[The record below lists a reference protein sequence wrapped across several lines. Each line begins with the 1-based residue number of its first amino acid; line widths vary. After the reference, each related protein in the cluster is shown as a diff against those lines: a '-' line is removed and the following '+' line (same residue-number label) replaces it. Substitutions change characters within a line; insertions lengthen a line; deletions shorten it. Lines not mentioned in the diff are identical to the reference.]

1 MTIDPNSDDL
11 IIGVVGAGAM
21 GRGIVQ
27 VAAAGGCKVK
37 MFDTNAAAAN
47 EAHGFIDKM
56 LKRSVEKGR
65 MAAKDADAAVTNI
78 DVIETMAGFADCRI
92 VIEAV
97 VEDLDVKHA
106 VFKEL
111 ESIVGD
117 ETILA
122 SNTSSLSV
130 TTIARVCERPE
141 RVAGM
146 HFFNPV
152 PLMKLVE
159 VIEGVRT
166 GAGVADTLMGLGK
179 RMTRTPVRVAD
190 APGFLVHQVG
200 RGYNIECAHIV
211 SDGVSTY
218 ADVDRICRDA
228 VGFPMGPFELMDLTA
243 VDVTHPATALIYSQF
258 YHEPRYRPATLMQ
271 MQLDA
276 GLLGRKVGRGFYTYT
291 DGKPDAEPEAPAPA
305 YDGRPVWISN
315 AEPDA
320 AAKLRAIVE
329 AAGGNLNS
337 EDRPSDDAL
346 ILVTPIGGDATDSA
360 VSEGLDAAR
369 TMAVDTVFGLDKRR
383 TLMKTPVTN
392 SDFADAAH
400 GLLGGGDVPATVIGD
415 TPGFIAQ
422 RAVAAIC
429 NIGCSVAQARTAT
442 PDDIDMAV
450 VLALNYPMGP
460 LAFGDAAGPATI
472 LKILRN
478 IQRLTGDPRYR
489 PTPWL
494 RRRAELGVSLLTPE
508 N

>member
-11 IIGVVGAGAM
+11 IVGVLGAGAM

-27 VAAAGGCKVK
+27 MLAIGGCQVK
-37 MFDTNAAAAN
+37 MFDLNTDAAK
-47 EAHGFIDKM
+47 EAHGFIEKM
-56 LKRSVEKGR
+56 LNRNVEKGR
-65 MAAKDADAAVTNI
+65 MAAEDAEAAVANI
-78 DVIETMAGFADCRI
+78 EVIGALADVKNCHI

-97 VEDLDVKHA
+97 VENLDIKHA
-106 VFKEL
+106 VFTEL
-111 ESIVGD
+111 ESIVAND
-117 ETILA
+117 AILA

-130 TTIARVCERPE
+130 TTIASVCEKPE

-166 GAGVADTLMGLGK
+166 GPGVADTLMGLGK
-179 RMTRTPVRVAD
+179 RMTRTPVLVKD
-190 APGFLVHQVG
+190 APGFLVNQVG

-218 ADVDRICRDA
+218 ADIDRICREA
-228 VGFPMGPFELMDLTA
+228 IGFRMGPFELMDLTG
-243 VDVTHPATALIYSQF
+243 VDVTHPATELIYSQF
-258 YHEPRYRPATLMQ
+258 YHEARYRPATLMQ
-271 MQLDA
+271 THKDA
-276 GLLGRKVGRGFYTYT
+276 GILGRKTGRGFYTYT
-291 DGKPDAEPEAPAPA
+291 DNKPEVDPEAPAPT

-315 AEPDA
+315 AEPEA
-320 AAKLRAIVE
+320 AAKLKTVVE
-329 AAGGNLNS
+329 AAGGKLES
-337 EDRPSDDAL
+337 GDKPSDDAL
-346 ILVTPIGGDATDSA
+346 ILVTPIGGDATDCA
-360 VSEGLDAAR
+360 VTEGLDAER
-369 TMAVDTVFGLDKRR
+369 TIAVDTVFGLDSRR
-383 TLMKTPVTN
+383 TLMKTPITKVEFTN
-392 SDFADAAH
+392 AAH

-422 RAVAAIC
+422 RAVASIC
-429 NIGCSVAQARTAT
+429 NIGCSVAQARTAE

-460 LAFGDAAGPATI
+460 LAFGDTTGPTVI

-478 IQRLTGDPRYR
+478 IQRLTGDQRYR

-508 N
+508 S

>member
-1 MTIDPNSDDL
+1 
-11 IIGVVGAGAM
+11 
-21 GRGIVQ
+21 
-27 VAAAGGCKVK
+27 
-37 MFDTNAAAAN
+37 
-47 EAHGFIDKM
+47 
-56 LKRSVEKGR
+56 
-65 MAAKDADAAVTNI
+65 
-78 DVIETMAGFADCRI
+78 
-92 VIEAV
+92 
-97 VEDLDVKHA
+97 
-106 VFKEL
+106 
-111 ESIVGD
+111 
-117 ETILA
+117 
-122 SNTSSLSV
+122 
-130 TTIARVCERPE
+130 
-141 RVAGM
+141 
-146 HFFNPV
+146 
-152 PLMKLVE
+152 
-159 VIEGVRT
+159 
-166 GAGVADTLMGLGK
+166 MGLGK

-190 APGFLVHQVG
+190 APGFLVNQVG

-337 EDRPSDDAL
+337 GDRPSDDAL

-392 SDFADAAH
+392 SDFAAAAH

-415 TPGFIAQ
+415 TPGFIAH
-422 RAVAAIC
+422 
-429 NIGCSVAQARTAT
+429 
-442 PDDIDMAV
+442 DIDMAV